1 MTLKCEIRIFKYIE
15 MHGHELH
22 LYLWS
27 ERLKSSWV
35 LHVNSVKYSKER
47 CGTSESENQHGLV
60 FEIVYLRAEIKWN
73 KV

>member
-47 CGTSESENQHGLV
+47 CGTS
-60 FEIVYLRAEIKWN
+60 
-73 KV
+73 